1 MGYNVSPRKNRKFYN
16 FPINKVCIAEILK
29 GLREQLSIPTDNGV
43 VVAHWSLLIHS
54 RNMAKSAINK
64 LLTEILYGIEKLIY
78 IRFID
83 KH

>member
-1 MGYNVSPRKNRKFYN
+1 MRYNVNSRKNKKFYN
-16 FPINKVCIAEILK
+16 FAIKKNFVSLK
-29 GLREQLSIPTDNGV
+29 YLREHLSIPTDNGV
-43 VVAHWSLLIHS
+43 VVARWSLLIQS
-54 RNMAKSAINK
+54 RNMAKSVINK